1 MRLTPNCIS
10 FVAEG
15 RMAGKAK
22 RLTVGK
28 FPQLSVEDARS
39 EAREILI
46 DMAAGVERRAEPS
59 VLTLRSAL
67 EQFLASRNI
76 KPETKRCYRG
86 LIERNLPD
94 WLDLPLNEITKNMC
108 EEKHKALI
116 GPTECVNRNETLTM
130 RNLASAH
137 KYNLAAS
144 ISTKSQSRFC

>member
-1 MRLTPNCIS
+1 MPKLTKAFIESLSRPERGQLIVRDEVLPGFGVRLTPNCIS

-59 VLTLRSAL
+59 VLT
-67 EQFLASRNI
+67 
-76 KPETKRCYRG
+76 
-86 LIERNLPD
+86 
-94 WLDLPLNEITKNMC
+94 
-108 EEKHKALI
+108 
-116 GPTECVNRNETLTM
+116 
-130 RNLASAH
+130 
-137 KYNLAAS
+137 
-144 ISTKSQSRFC
+144 